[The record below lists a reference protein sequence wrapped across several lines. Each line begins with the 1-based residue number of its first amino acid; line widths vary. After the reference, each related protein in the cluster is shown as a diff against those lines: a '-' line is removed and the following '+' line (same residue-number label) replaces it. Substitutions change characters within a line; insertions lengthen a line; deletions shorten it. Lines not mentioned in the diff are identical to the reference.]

1 MESVEGDVMGKT
13 FKKVAGVCI
22 GAVAAWTFAVK
33 PRIWNKPDIS
43 EIRRYDYARRGFRG
57 ADGKIPENSMA
68 AIRAAIDH
76 GYGLDLD
83 VRLTR
88 DGVPVVFADTRL
100 ERMTGI
106 EGSVEN
112 SVLDELK
119 ELKLGDSE
127 EEIPTL
133 EEALQEIDGRVPVIL
148 NIHTEDDN
156 FNAISDQVC
165 EVVDAYEG
173 VFAIE
178 SMDVR
183 VLRWYRKQRSEYIR
197 GQISD
202 FNHRSGSSFM
212 NLLLDILTSCL
223 LMNFLTAPDYISTN
237 IDSRN
242 NPSIWLC
249 RLVYRVPR
257 MDRTVRS
264 LEDYELVKTDGSTV
278 VFEDIEP

>member
-1 MESVEGDVMGKT
+1 MANKI
-13 FKKVAGVCI
+13 KKAVGICI
-22 GAVAAWTFAVK
+22 GTLAAWTFAVK
-33 PRIWNKPDIS
+33 PRVWNKPDLS
-43 EIRRYDYARRGFRG
+43 EIRRYDYAQRGFKG

-68 AIRAAIDH
+68 AIKAAIEH

-88 DGVPVVFADTRL
+88 DGVPVIFADARL
-100 ERMTGI
+100 ERMTGN

-112 SVLDELK
+112 SVMHELE

-127 EEIPTL
+127 ERIPTL
-133 EEALQEIDGRVPVIL
+133 EDALKEINGQVPVIL
-148 NIHTEDDN
+148 NIHTEEDN
-156 FNAISDQVC
+156 YNVISDQVC
-165 EVVDAYEG
+165 EIVDGYEG

-178 SMDVR
+178 SIDVR
-183 VLRWYRKQRSEYIR
+183 VLRWFRKQRGEYIR

-212 NLLLDILTSCL
+212 NLLLDVLTGCL
-223 LMNFLTAPDYISTN
+223 LMNFLTAPDYVSTN
-237 IDSRN
+237 IDTRN
-242 NPSIWLC
+242 NPSLWLC

-257 MDRTVRS
+257 MDRVVRS

-278 VFEDIEP
+278 VFDEIEP